1 MVNGPGTTGKNYGEN
16 RKLPVAS
23 LMSLGGSSD
32 QLFTYSSL
40 FKGGLVGVI
49 VVTIL
54 LLYVVFLVE
63 FIYGMDLRPLSQ
75 NDILT
80 NVRIF
85 LNISIIGVLLI
96 LLFYFRFVVSY
107 VQFLNA
113 YLLL

>member
-1 MVNGPGTTGKNYGEN
+1 
-16 RKLPVAS
+16 
-23 LMSLGGSSD
+23 MSLGGSSD